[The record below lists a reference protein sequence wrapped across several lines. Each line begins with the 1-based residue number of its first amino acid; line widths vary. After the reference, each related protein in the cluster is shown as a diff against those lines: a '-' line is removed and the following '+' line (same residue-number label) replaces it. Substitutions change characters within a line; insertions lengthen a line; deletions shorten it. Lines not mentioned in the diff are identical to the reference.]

1 MLFKD
6 RRDAGRQLA
15 CALQGYLGQEALI
28 LAVPRGGVL
37 VAVPVV
43 KALDAEMDLIIPR
56 KVGLPANPEVAAAA
70 VAPDGTVLY
79 NDKVLEACHLTPADL
94 QGAVD
99 RELAEIKRRL
109 TLYRGNRPFPVMSG
123 RLVIIVDDG
132 IATGLTIKAALKS
145 VRKYKPRRLVLAV
158 PVAPPDTL
166 TVLSP
171 MVEDLVC
178 LATPEPF
185 YAVGQ
190 FYSDFRQVTDAE
202 VQACL
207 EGC

>member
-6 RRDAGRQLA
+6 RRDAGQQLA
-15 CALQGYLGQEALI
+15 GALQGYLGQGALI

-94 QGAVD
+94 QAAVD

-109 TLYRGNRPFPVMSG
+109 TLYRGNRPLPVMRG

-166 TVLSP
+166 TVLRP

-178 LATPEPF
+178 LAAPEPF

-190 FYSDFRQVTDAE
+190 FYRDFRQVSDAE
-202 VQACL
+202 VKACL

>member
-6 RRDAGRQLA
+6 RKDAGRRLA
-15 CALQGYLGQEALI
+15 GALQGYRGQGALI

-37 VAVPVV
+37 VAVPVAE
-43 KALDAEMDLIIPR
+43 ALEAEMDLIIPR
-56 KVGLPANPEVAAAA
+56 KVGLPANPELAAAA

-79 NDKVLEACHLTPADL
+79 NDKVLKAYHVTPADL
-94 QGAVD
+94 QGAVE

-109 TLYRGNRPFPVMSG
+109 TLYRGNRTAPVMEG
-123 RLVIIVDDG
+123 RLIIIVDDG
-132 IATGLTIKAALKS
+132 IATGLTIMAAIKS
-145 VRKYKPRRLVLAV
+145 VRKYRPSLLVLAI
-158 PVAPPDTL
+158 PVAPPDTVK
-166 TVLSP
+166 VLSP

-178 LATPEPF
+178 LATPESF

-190 FYSDFRQVTDAE
+190 FYRDFRQVSDAE

-207 EGC
+207 KGY